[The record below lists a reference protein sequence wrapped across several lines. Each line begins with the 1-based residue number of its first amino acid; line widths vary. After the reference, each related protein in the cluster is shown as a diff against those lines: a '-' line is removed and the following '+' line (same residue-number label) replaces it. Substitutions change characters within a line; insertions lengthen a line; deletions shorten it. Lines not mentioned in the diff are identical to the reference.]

1 MRVGCLDVWRNLT
14 CPSANHYGFCSGYE
28 YRLGAVDAMGEEVDC
43 SSKGQQ
49 QQLHRDGDLYSVAQ
63 VRCLIL
69 LSYTILSY
77 TILPSYLFDLISTN
91 GLMPYSSSCISILLL
106 FLLPSFTSL
115 YIYLNLSQSISIY
128 LLNLL
133 YCVYVLGVLY
143 VLQPLRTIL

>member
-43 SSKGQQ
+43 SSRGQ

-63 VRCLIL
+63 VRYLIL
-69 LSYTILSY
+69 LSY
-77 TILPSYLFDLISTN
+77 TILPSYLFDLISTI
-91 GLMPYSSSCISILLL
+91 GLIPYSSSCTSMLLL

-115 YIYLNLSQSISIY
+115 YIYLSISIY

-143 VLQPLRTIL
+143 VLQPLHTIL